1 MPPLPF
7 IFFPPKEIIMSVASI
22 VESLLKSNIDPTWEN
37 VSQNCK
43 RLNVNL
49 PANQASLS
57 SVVSITRKKL
67 GLPPRRGSGRELPI
81 VVSAENN
88 NQTETKNNQF
98 HKTEEITKE
107 ECKNME
113 DSENLNLA
121 SYIPEVDK
129 TFVVNDEVKVLFDQ
143 LKTLSDEGAN
153 PKALMAGPKG
163 CGKTSIPE
171 YFAAKNRRPF
181 FDFYCPTYRE
191 GRDFLGTKSVVN
203 ENGFIKPKWFESL
216 FVKAIRVPNA
226 VINLDEINRVVP
238 SVVNVL
244 LPLMDHRRKVYFEEL
259 GAEIKVANGV
269 TWFATANEGRE
280 YAGTFALDDA
290 FRDRL
295 SSRIEV
301 NYLNPEEEVSLLMKR
316 TGVDEDFATKLVQ
329 IASVS
334 REKAAS
340 TDRRNSIGMAI
351 STRMLIAASL
361 GYRASGNKKASL
373 KFNLAN
379 HFKKDGG
386 ETSDRAVILSL
397 LIGKFGS
404 LDS

>member
-1 MPPLPF
+1 
-7 IFFPPKEIIMSVASI
+7 MSVSSI
-22 VESLLKSNIDPTWEN
+22 VESLINSKIDPTWEN
-37 VSQNCK
+37 VVENCN
-43 RLNVNL
+43 RLNVAP
-49 PANQASLS
+49 PAGNASLS
-57 SVVSITRKKL
+57 SIIYSVRNKL
-67 GLPPRRGSGRELPI
+67 GLPTRRNSNRELPP
-81 VVSAENN
+81 VFKANEVNQQQETPNN
-88 NQTETKNNQF
+88 NIIVK
-98 HKTEEITKE
+98 
-107 ECKNME
+107 ECKA
-113 DSENLNLA
+113 SEELNLE
-121 SYIPEVDK
+121 SYIPVVDP
-129 TFVVNDEVKVLFDQ
+129 TFVVNDEVKILFEQ
-143 LKTLSDEGAN
+143 LKTLSSEGQN

-171 YFAAKNRRPF
+171 YFAATTKRPF

-191 GRDFLGTKSVVN
+191 GRDFLGTKSVSN
-203 ENGFIKPKWFESL
+203 EDGFIKPKWFESL

-259 GAEIKVANGV
+259 GTEIKVASGV

-301 NYLNPEEEVSLLMKR
+301 NYLEFAQEVALLVKR
-316 TGVDEDFATKLVQ
+316 TGVDEDFATKLVH
-329 IASVS
+329 IAAVT

-340 TDRRNSIGMAI
+340 MDRRSSIGMAI
-351 STRMLIAASL
+351 STRMLIAASQ
-361 GYRASGNKKASL
+361 GYRASGNKLGSL

-397 LIGKFGS
+397 LIAKFGT